1 MKFYS
6 KKSVFCRNVDRVH
19 ACGISYRR
27 STWVQILKDLK
38 ERFQPGQSI
47 FNDHTKK
54 MDVVKEV
61 EYEWRYIDGTRHWY
75 ICRFTIYTESDY
87 CIYHKPFKSRK
98 EWMRWWG
105 FTEHYLKWVD
115 LWNEGYVYQTYDP
128 NVDLVELENE
138 IKKKKEG
145 ENV

>member
-19 ACGISYRR
+19 ASGISYRR

-38 ERFQPGQSI
+38 EIFQPGESI
-47 FNDHTKK
+47 FNNHTKK
-54 MDVVKEV
+54 MDIVKEI

-75 ICRFTIYTESDY
+75 ICDFTIYTESGY

-98 EWMRWWG
+98 EWMQWWG

-115 LWNEGYVYQTYDP
+115 LWNEGYVYETYDR
-128 NVDLVELENE
+128 NIDLVELENK
-138 IKKKKEG
+138 IKKEKGK
-145 ENV
+145 